1 MKTLIL
7 SNSIK
12 QAAFAIVFYL
22 IPSLSISQS
31 LAGLSTSNINPH
43 QEKSQIKDED
53 EKWPSISLGLNTAGF
68 LVMGPVVQVDFRIAK
83 KTYIGAYY
91 MYHYMGL
98 FAGKL
103 IFDNYIT
110 AFSPKSMGAG
120 INAEH
125 YFKLNEK
132 RNAWYCGIYLGY
144 SYNEATYNSGFP
156 NESVE
161 RLKDLLLFGSGGR
174 RWNFGKHLYVL
185 TGLQFGV
192 ADTYEDKIYSSY
204 TLNPETG
211 TYIKKETYYKDW
223 PTDIYP
229 YILPELTIGIN
240 L

>member
-12 QAAFAIVFYL
+12 QAVFAIVFYL
-22 IPSLSISQS
+22 ISSLSISQS
-31 LAGLSTSNINPH
+31 LAGLSTSNINPQ

-110 AFSPKSMGAG
+110 AFSPDRKS
-120 INAEH
+120 
-125 YFKLNEK
+125 
-132 RNAWYCGIYLGY
+132 
-144 SYNEATYNSGFP
+144 
-156 NESVE
+156 V
-161 RLKDLLLFGSGGR
+161 
-174 RWNFGKHLYVL
+174 V
-185 TGLQFGV
+185 
-192 ADTYEDKIYSSY
+192 
-204 TLNPETG
+204 
-211 TYIKKETYYKDW
+211 
-223 PTDIYP
+223 
-229 YILPELTIGIN
+229 
-240 L
+240 